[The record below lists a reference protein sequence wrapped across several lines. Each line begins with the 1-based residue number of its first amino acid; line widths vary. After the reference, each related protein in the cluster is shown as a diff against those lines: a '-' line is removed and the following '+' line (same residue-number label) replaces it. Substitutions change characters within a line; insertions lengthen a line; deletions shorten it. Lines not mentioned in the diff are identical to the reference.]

1 MENKILTKK
10 DVTNAWLRW
19 QLFAE
24 NTHSYERMQAVGVC
38 SAFGKCLEKIY
49 ADDKEKLTR
58 ALKRHMV
65 FFNSQA
71 NWGGAALGLAL
82 AMEEQMADRSEEEKD
97 ETINGVKTS
106 LMGPLAG
113 LGDSIDFGTLS
124 PIICGLGLT
133 FTSTGNLFG
142 MLFPIAF
149 CALLTFLSYKFWF
162 LGYEQGANALMGLF
176 EGPLFKTISK
186 AASLLGM
193 LMMGVLTAN
202 YVELSTIIEI
212 PTGDA
217 TLALQGVLDGI
228 APGLLPLAAVL
239 ILYYLLK
246 NKTQKISILSL
257 IMVGAALV
265 GSLLGIF

>member
-10 DVTNAWLRW
+10 DVTKSWWRW
-19 QLFAE
+19 QLFSE

-38 SAFGKCLEKIY
+38 SAFGNCLEKIY
-49 ADDKEKLTR
+49 ANDKEKLTR
-58 ALKRHMV
+58 AMQRHMA

-71 NWGGAALGLAL
+71 IWGSAALGLAL
-82 AMEEQMADRSEEEKD
+82 AMEEQMADRSEDEKD
-97 ETINGVKTS
+97 ETINTVKTS

-133 FTSTGNLFG
+133 FTSTGNMFG

-149 CALLTFLSYKFWF
+149 CALLTFMSYKFWF
-162 LGYEQGANALMGLF
+162 LGYEKGAHVLMGLLD
-176 EGPLFKTISK
+176 GPLFKAVSK

-202 YVELSTIIEI
+202 YVELTTILEV

-217 TLALQGVLDGI
+217 TLPIQGVLDSI
-228 APGLLPLAAVL
+228 APGLLPLAVVL
-239 ILYYLLK
+239 LLYYLLK
-246 NKTQKISILSL
+246 NKTQKTSVLSL
-257 IMVGAALV
+257 IMVAAGLV
-265 GSLLGIF
+265 CSLLGIF